1 MIIGVCQIELYIPDS
16 GSLKQKRQVIKALKD
31 RIRNRFNVS
40 VAEIDHQ
47 ELWQRCGL
55 GIAVVTN
62 ENQHVDSTVSHILSM
77 IDMDHRVE
85 ILDHTT
91 ERR

>member
-1 MIIGVCQIELYIPDS
+1 MYIPDS
-16 GSLKQKRQVIKALKD
+16 GSLKGKRQVVKALKD

-40 VAEIDHQ
+40 VAEVDHQ
-47 ELWQRCGL
+47 ELWRRCGL

-62 ENQHVDSTVSHILSM
+62 DNKHIDTTISHIMRM
-77 IDMDHRVE
+77 IDMDYRVE
-85 ILDHTT
+85 ILDHTI